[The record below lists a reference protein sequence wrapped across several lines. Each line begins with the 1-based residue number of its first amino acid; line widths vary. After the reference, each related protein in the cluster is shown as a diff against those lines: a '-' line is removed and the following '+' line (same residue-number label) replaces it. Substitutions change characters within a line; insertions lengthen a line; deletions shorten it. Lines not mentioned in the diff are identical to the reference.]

1 MQLARFDS
9 RETDPLKQYKI
20 SPVDRM
26 AQDLWDDY
34 TVRKFQMLNETNR
47 TLSPWTIIRSDN
59 KKLARLN
66 CIRHI
71 LSHIDYEGRISK
83 KELKTDPE
91 IVVTGIEEIRFLEQH
106 LMEPTVLPG

>member
-47 TLSPWTIIRSDN
+47 TLAPWTIIRSDN
-59 KKLARLN
+59 KKSARLN
-66 CIRHI
+66 CIKHL
-71 LSHIDYEGRISK
+71 LSRIDYEDKISK
-83 KELKTDPE
+83 KELQTDPN
-91 IVVTGIEEIRFLEQH
+91 ILISGIEEIRFLEKY
-106 LMEPTVLPG
+106 LLKPTELPG

>member
-1 MQLARFDS
+1 
-9 RETDPLKQYKI
+9 DPLKHFKI

-26 AQDLWDDY
+26 AQELWDDY

-66 CIRHI
+66 CIKHM
-71 LSHIDYEGRISK
+71 LSQIDYEDKISEE
-83 KELKTDPE
+83 ELQTDPQ
-91 IVVTGIEEIRFLEQH
+91 ILISGIEEIRFLEEH
-106 LMEPTVLPG
+106 LLKTTELPG